1 MVTYGFRLSVTEERG
16 DIVDTY
22 RVRHTDSP
30 LIQSKSVYN
39 STHCLVVSMQV
50 NRREEAAAPAAPIR
64 LLNAH
69 TYTLTHSYGRRITS
83 PASGE
88 PASAIFTVG
97 AAPDGPHAVG
107 RRETLHGEPAT
118 AMSRGLPPPPMQ
130 WYRDRPSTA
139 TAADRLSYAVS
150 SSVSIETL

>member
-1 MVTYGFRLSVTEERG
+1 VVTYGFRLSVTEERG

-97 AAPDGPHAVG
+97 GGSG
-107 RRETLHGEPAT
+107 RTPC
-118 AMSRGLPPPPMQ
+118 SRTPGNSPRRAC
-130 WYRDRPSTA
+130 YRDEPRPSTS
-139 TAADRLSYAVS
+139 ADAMVS
-150 SSVSIETL
+150 R